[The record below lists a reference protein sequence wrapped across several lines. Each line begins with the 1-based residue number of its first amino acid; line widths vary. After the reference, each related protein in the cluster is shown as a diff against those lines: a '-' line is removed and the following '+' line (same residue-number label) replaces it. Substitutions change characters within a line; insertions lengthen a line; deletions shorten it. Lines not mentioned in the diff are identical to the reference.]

1 MRSNEGWCTVST
13 ATELVVQELEEL
25 APSIVGM
32 LCACSV
38 PDLQIALDAARAIV
52 AAVEA
57 EFSGRGVTPQE
68 SKAAIDAATQA
79 AIAARFPKG

>member
-1 MRSNEGWCTVST
+1 MT
-13 ATELVVQELEEL
+13 AAVELVVQELEEL
-25 APSIVGM
+25 APSVVGM
-32 LCACSV
+32 LCACVV

-57 EFSGRGVTPQE
+57 EFSSRGLTPAE

-79 AIAARFPKG
+79 AIAARFIHG